1 MYDLLTDDELT
12 VLQRLLFA
20 GTEDAFRAG
29 ERQAARHTAGTA
41 RAVQLCDTHEE
52 IATLFLEAG
61 TELLCRLASDVSLT
75 GTLQGG
81 A

>member
-12 VLQRLLFA
+12 VLQRLLFN

-29 ERQAARHTAGTA
+29 EELNCHTAADT
-41 RAVQLCDTHEE
+41 RTEQMCDTHQE

-61 TELLCRLASDVSLT
+61 AELLWRL
-75 GTLQGG
+75 
-81 A
+81 